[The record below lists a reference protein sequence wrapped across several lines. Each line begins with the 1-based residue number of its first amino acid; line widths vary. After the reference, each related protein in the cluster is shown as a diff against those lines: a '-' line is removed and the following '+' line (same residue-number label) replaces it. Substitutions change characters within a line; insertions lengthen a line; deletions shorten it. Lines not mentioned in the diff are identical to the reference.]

1 MQLLRDHLLKFEDQ
15 LSTDKPKVEVTNIID
30 KYRYNKFYSF
40 FFLAALRLFS
50 KIEIRFLLAILPRSQ
65 LIIVDPSAVTNI
77 QTRLRIQGMIEKK
90 QRDLKALESKFTNE
104 INKTK
109 QLRKETDTKINKYED
124 EKTYAIKVEL
134 AKNKKS
140 REEQEEKY
148 AAEIGNEVQ
157 ML

>member
-1 MQLLRDHLLKFEDQ
+1 
-15 LSTDKPKVEVTNIID
+15 
-30 KYRYNKFYSF
+30 
-40 FFLAALRLFS
+40 
-50 KIEIRFLLAILPRSQ
+50 
-65 LIIVDPSAVTNI
+65 
-77 QTRLRIQGMIEKK
+77 MIEKK

-140 REEQEEKY
+140 REE
-148 AAEIGNEVQ
+148 
-157 ML
+157 

>member
-1 MQLLRDHLLKFEDQ
+1 MDEAKFKLLRDHLLKFEDQ
-15 LSTDKPKVEVTNIID
+15 LSTDKPKVE
-30 KYRYNKFYSF
+30 
-40 FFLAALRLFS
+40 
-50 KIEIRFLLAILPRSQ
+50 
-65 LIIVDPSAVTNI
+65 
-77 QTRLRIQGMIEKK
+77 GMIEKK